1 MLRASIGLAEMARMS
16 DSDILVFNDIDQA
29 MFRLV
34 GLAGMENRYPHEF
47 SGGQRQRIA
56 LARALIT
63 NPDLVVCD
71 EPVSALDASV
81 QAQVL
86 NAMRDLHDRFGQSLL
101 FITHNLAVVG
111 FMCSRILVM
120 YLGEIVEELGRD
132 ELDSARHPYTQALF
146 QAMPDPTR
154 LHEMAVPEKS
164 PPRLL
169 LRRGVIFIPAAP
181 ERRRCAAWKSRAGTL
196 SARDTVS
203 NAILRISNLNKRK
216 RPVQLPVPVSF
227 ICRGKPR

>member
-1 MLRASIGLAEMARMS
+1 
-16 DSDILVFNDIDQA
+16 
-29 MFRLV
+29 
-34 GLAGMENRYPHEF
+34 
-47 SGGQRQRIA
+47 
-56 LARALIT
+56 
-63 NPDLVVCD
+63 
-71 EPVSALDASV
+71 
-81 QAQVL
+81 
-86 NAMRDLHDRFGQSLL
+86 MRDLHDRFGQSLL

-120 YLGEIVEELGRD
+120 YLGEIVEELRRD

-146 QAMPDPTR
+146 QAMPDP
-154 LHEMAVPEKS
+154 EKS
-164 PPRLL
+164 PPRLI

-196 SARDTVS
+196 SARVTVS